1 MIVTQLQ
8 SARHAG
14 RDGSEAPVYPLA
26 YRLQRLEAIG
36 RTRGMNAN
44 DFGIGVFHGDKDIGS
59 TFPDGDGLR
68 HIRAPH
74 FIDLVSDDWSIVQSC
89 TVAWVRPPQRGATKP
104 FSRITR
110 RTRRGLARTPEKRN
124 RAHNLR

>member
-74 FIDLVSDDWSIVQSC
+74 FIDLVSDDRSIVQLGIGTSN
-89 TVAWVRPPQRGATKP
+89 AMRREQRSDEHTSELQSP
-104 FSRITR
+104 C
-110 RTRRGLARTPEKRN
+110 N
-124 RAHNLR
+124 